1 MSFNNRTFKDNRT
14 GEVVKVID
22 SFENIAILENKTKID
37 TRRLMDP
44 NHFTEQV
51 DPSAFFNT
59 QNAYNDLFEKI
70 KTIPSEN
77 IPDENG
83 EVRPNVNID
92 NNYRPPV
99 EDDSA
104 VIYGSID
111 DEKEELARK
120 YGINPDNTQ
129 SVARQNEAFAKI
141 LEDSEELDITDLVTT
156 QKDTQSKQDE
166 YFENLF
172 GQLGK
177 LESRLGEMDAIMN
190 KLNAL
195 ENKIEKYREK
205 TPQERLEL
213 RSYDSYPFNQKLSQF
228 FDDKSEEMEKTGKN
242 DYVLTPDDVT
252 DINVNDIKN
261 SFQNKSNG
269 FEDEFKYK

>member
-1 MSFNNRTFKDNRT
+1 MS
-14 GEVVKVID
+14 ID
-22 SFENIAILENKTKID
+22 KKILSEIERYRSINKYILEQAAEPAPDDLGALAPEAGAVPPPPPSDAAAVPPPPPGGEATPEEGAPAPID
-37 TRRLMDP
+37 VENDP
-44 NHFTEQV
+44 DV
-51 DPSAFFNT
+51 
-59 QNAYNDLFEKI
+59 EKI
-70 KTIPSEN
+70 GDDGESEEKGK
-77 IPDENG
+77 DESG
-83 EVRPNVNID
+83 
-92 NNYRPPV
+92 
-99 EDDSA
+99 
-104 VIYGSID
+104 
-111 DEKEELARK
+111 
-120 YGINPDNTQ
+120 
-129 SVARQNEAFAKI
+129 
-141 LEDSEELDITDLVTT
+141 DSEELDITELVTA

-205 TPQERLEL
+205 TPQEKLEL

>member
-1 MSFNNRTFKDNRT
+1 MS
-14 GEVVKVID
+14 ID
-22 SFENIAILENKTKID
+22 RKILSEIERYRSINKYILEQAAEPAPDDLAALAPDAGAAPPPPPAEAGAVPPPPPGGETPAPEAGAPTPID
-37 TRRLMDP
+37 VESDP
-44 NHFTEQV
+44 DV
-51 DPSAFFNT
+51 
-59 QNAYNDLFEKI
+59 EK
-70 KTIPSEN
+70 
-77 IPDENG
+77 
-83 EVRPNVNID
+83 
-92 NNYRPPV
+92 
-99 EDDSA
+99 
-104 VIYGSID
+104 ID
-111 DEKEELARK
+111 DEGKSEEETTEE
-120 YGINPDNTQ
+120 GG
-129 SVARQNEAFAKI
+129 
-141 LEDSEELDITDLVTT
+141 DSEELDITELVTA
-156 QKDTQSKQDE
+156 QKDIQSKQDD

-205 TPQERLEL
+205 TPQEKLEL

>member
-1 MSFNNRTFKDNRT
+1 MSVDRKILSEIERYRSINKY
-14 GEVVKVID
+14 
-22 SFENIAILENKTKID
+22 ILEQAAEPAPDDLGALAPEAGATPPPPPAEAGAVPPPPPAGAAPEAGAPTPID
-37 TRRLMDP
+37 VENDP
-44 NHFTEQV
+44 DV
-51 DPSAFFNT
+51 
-59 QNAYNDLFEKI
+59 EKI
-70 KTIPSEN
+70 GDDGESE
-77 IPDENG
+77 
-83 EVRPNVNID
+83 
-92 NNYRPPV
+92 
-99 EDDSA
+99 
-104 VIYGSID
+104 
-111 DEKEELARK
+111 EKGK
-120 YGINPDNTQ
+120 DKSG
-129 SVARQNEAFAKI
+129 
-141 LEDSEELDITDLVTT
+141 DSEELDITELVTA

-205 TPQERLEL
+205 TPQEKLEL

-242 DYVLTPDDVT
+242 DYVLTSDDVT
-252 DINVNDIKN
+252 DINVSDIKN

-269 FEDEFKYK
+269 FEDEFQYK